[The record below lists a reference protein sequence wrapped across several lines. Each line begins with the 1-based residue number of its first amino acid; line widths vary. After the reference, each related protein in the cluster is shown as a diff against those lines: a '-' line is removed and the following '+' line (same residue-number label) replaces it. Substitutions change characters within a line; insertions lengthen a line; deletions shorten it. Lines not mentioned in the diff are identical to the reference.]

1 MQLWWFLPSV
11 LTPEKL
17 RPTFGVDYC
26 NVDDRVWQGLWMILW
41 ALSTAFPEGFMPI
54 LGVVSSNLKPLF
66 WQNVTSPGYQES
78 DCHLD
83 CPQVPAGFLPDS
95 ATADDSRTIKRWK
108 EITAWLFLVF
118 RCFLLFFFWEHPL
131 TVCVVRSHQQMRQFV
146 MHKKPHSGSHLSTCV
161 CYHALVVCFR
171 TNYPYT
177 T

>member
-1 MQLWWFLPSV
+1 MQFWWFLPSV

-54 LGVVSSNLKPLF
+54 LGVSSNLKPLF

-78 DCHLD
+78 DYDLD

-95 ATADDSRTIKRWK
+95 TADDSRTIKRWK

-118 RCFLLFFFWEHPL
+118 RWCFLLFFFENIPWP
-131 TVCVVRSHQQMRQFV
+131 C
-146 MHKKPHSGSHLSTCV
+146 
-161 CYHALVVCFR
+161 ALYGHTSRCDNSSCIRNPTPAAICLLVSV
-171 TNYPYT
+171 TMLW
-177 T
+177 